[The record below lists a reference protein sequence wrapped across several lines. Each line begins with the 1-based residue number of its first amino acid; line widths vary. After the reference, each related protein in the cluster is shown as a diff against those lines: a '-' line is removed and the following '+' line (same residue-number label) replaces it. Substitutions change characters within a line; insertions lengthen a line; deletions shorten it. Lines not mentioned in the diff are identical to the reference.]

1 MKTYKRIKTASGT
14 INKTMKQISG
24 SIKTLAG
31 GIALAL
37 LLSLNC
43 SAQTLNSIQS
53 SFDNYRQY
61 ALQEKIFVHTDKGA
75 YMTGEIMWFK
85 LYVVDGTYNKPL
97 NLSKVAYVEVLD
109 ENNTPAIQ
117 AKVELHNG
125 HGSGSLYIPVSVNNG
140 NYHFRAYTNWMKNF
154 SPDYYFDKSITIVN
168 PQRAPIASS
177 TTAKTDYDVQFFP
190 EGGYMVNGISS
201 NVAFKAIGKD
211 GKGID
216 FAGAVIDQ
224 KNDTVARFK
233 SLRFGMGH
241 FSFTPVAGSTY
252 KAVTRTVNGAPVVKN
267 FPAVN
272 NQGYV
277 MSLTDNGSGQLQISV
292 K

>member
-125 HGSGSLYIPVSVNNG
+125 HGSGSLYIPVSINNG
-140 NYHFRAYTNWMKNF
+140 NYKFRAYTNWMKNF
-154 SPDYYFDKSITIVN
+154 SPDFYFEKQITLIN
-168 PQRAPIASS
+168 PLKTTEVMASLPAPS
-177 TTAKTDYDVQFFP
+177 YDMQFFP
-190 EGGYMVNGISS
+190 EGGNL
-201 NVAFKAIGKD
+201 VAGLKSKVGFKAVGQD
-211 GKGID
+211 GKVVEVSGVVV
-216 FAGAVIDQ
+216 GQ
-224 KNDTVARFK
+224 HNDTVARFRSAK
-233 SLRFGMGH
+233 FGMGS
-241 FSFTPVAGSTY
+241 FSFTPEAGNAY
-252 KAVTRTVNGAPVVKN
+252 KATVKIDG
-267 FPAVN
+267 
-272 NQGYV
+272 
-277 MSLTDNGSGQLQISV
+277 
-292 K
+292 